1 MTQPAY
7 LDTIQLLDPFI
18 RRHTNMTQEIVLHY
32 KISDGTVITVDAR
45 VGDSI
50 MDTAIKNDIDDVV
63 AECGGSLICATC
75 HVYLDEQTAALF
87 EEPDD
92 FELEMLEGVA
102 AERREHSRL
111 SCQLIIKPE
120 LAGHTIETPERQ

>member
-1 MTQPAY
+1 
-7 LDTIQLLDPFI
+7 
-18 RRHTNMTQEIVLHY
+18 MTQEIVLHF
-32 KISDGTVITVDAR
+32 KTADGTEHSVDAR

-75 HVYLDEQTAALF
+75 HVYLEDKTAALF
-87 EEPDD
+87 DEPDE

-102 AERREHSRL
+102 SERRENSRL

-120 LAGHTIETPERQ
+120 MEGHTIETPDRQ

>member
-1 MTQPAY
+1 
-7 LDTIQLLDPFI
+7 
-18 RRHTNMTQEIVLHY
+18 MTQEIVLHF
-32 KISDGTVITVDAR
+32 KTSDGTVHSVDAR

-75 HVYLDEQTAALF
+75 HVYLDEKTSALF

-102 AERREHSRL
+102 SERREHSRL

-120 LAGHTIETPERQ
+120 LADHTIETQERQ

>member
-1 MTQPAY
+1 
-7 LDTIQLLDPFI
+7 
-18 RRHTNMTQEIVLHY
+18 MTQEIVLNY
-32 KISDGTVITVDAR
+32 KTSDGTVHAVDAR

-50 MDTAIKNDIDDVV
+50 MDTAVKNDIDEVV

-75 HVYLDEQTAALF
+75 HVYLDAATAELF

-102 AERREHSRL
+102 AERRENSRL
-111 SCQLIIKPE
+111 SCQLIVKPE